1 MLNVAQLIVTALF
14 TVFRFTYV
22 RKRYNDSALL
32 PFITIALFFVLFLL
46 LMISTIFLGEDKP
59 SELSVGI
66 LSLVGIFYTLL
77 IFKDIISYTIK
88 EKKFRRE
95 LETSEFKT
103 YELARDQKLAPVYYA
118 VIVLSIYLFSQVLF
132 NDNESFT
139 TFTTFTRIY
148 LLLMSITG
156 LSISI
161 YRLRR
166 ARKTRSPNEIS

>member
-32 PFITIALFFVLFLL
+32 PFITIALFTVLILL
-46 LMISTIFLGEDKP
+46 LGISTIFLGEDKP
-59 SELSVGI
+59 SELSIG
-66 LSLVGIFYTLL
+66 LLLLTWIFYTIL

-88 EKKFRRE
+88 ENKFRRE

-103 YELARDQKLAPVYYA
+103 YELAKDQKLAPVYYA
-118 VIVLSIYLFSQVLF
+118 GIVLSIYLFSQVLF
-132 NDNESFT
+132 NDNEY
-139 TFTTFTRIY
+139 FTTFTRIY

>member
-1 MLNVAQLIVTALF
+1 MLNVAQLIAIVLF

-32 PFITIALFFVLFLL
+32 PFITIALFTVLILL
-46 LMISTIFLGEDKP
+46 LGISTIFLGEDKP
-59 SELSVGI
+59 SELSIG
-66 LSLVGIFYTLL
+66 LLLLTWIFYTIL

-88 EKKFRRE
+88 ENKFRRE

-103 YELARDQKLAPVYYA
+103 YELAKDQKLAPVYYA
-118 VIVLSIYLFSQVLF
+118 GIVLSIYLFSQVLF
-132 NDNESFT
+132 NDNEY
-139 TFTTFTRIY
+139 FTTFTRIY